1 MKDFPHGDLMHVC
14 NDAFLSADAKA
25 DAAFSKFVD
34 QILTERDSRHSDD
47 AAGTDI

>member
-1 MKDFPHGDLMHVC
+1 MHVC
-14 NDAFLSADAKA
+14 NDAFLSA

-34 QILTERDSRHSDD
+34 QILTGRDPRHSDD